1 MDRKDNFGKEIK
13 SIMEE
18 ETFGLTLSQAALD
31 NIFKNRKR
39 TIKEK
44 ISEFLNREIE
54 IPLAPVIVGLVALF
68 VITIIPLEAFKSQK
82 ERIIDIGGSQVI
94 IRERYEVSKNEDK
107 N

>member
-18 ETFGLTLSQAALD
+18 ETFGLTLSQATLD
-31 NIFKNRKR
+31 NILKNKKR
-39 TIKEK
+39 TIKDK

-54 IPLAPVIVGLVALF
+54 IPLAPAIVGLVALF
-68 VITIIPLEAFKSQK
+68 FITIIPGGAFKTQK
-82 ERIIDIGGSQVI
+82 KRIIDIGGSQVI
-94 IRERYEVSKNEDK
+94 IRESYEVSKNEDK